1 MGAFLEIRSGGPALG
16 EARGTRRR
24 AGGMGGTAPARGRR
38 RIRGDRAR
46 RPHAADRCAAGSGDG
61 HGGGGSGRGGTA
73 AVACAAPPRRAVPPS
88 RRSPQQRGTAVCSRR
103 ARGSEVPGGAAE
115 ADRRPPSGRPR
126 KPRSPRGARC
136 PRGSVARSGCG
147 GATRVGSPRAE
158 RAKATSGASTP
169 GRVDARQIH
178 VQPAVQRW
186 GAHLTMSSRRMGK
199 ESLRPREIPS
209 SAVPDQHGGRP
220 AGTGPEHGGPGQS
233 TAAGPEH
240 GGPDRRCPA
249 GHRAGRPSAA
259 VVPAGRRGRRAR
271 SSGAAPGHPESQ
283 RGQARLASARRRSDM
298 ASPPTWINGGARRIV
313 PRGEAVT
320 PAVLFSVCP

>member
-16 EARGTRRR
+16 EARGARRR
-24 AGGMGGTAPARGRR
+24 AGGVRGTAPARGR

-61 HGGGGSGRGGTA
+61 YGGGGSGRGGTA

-103 ARGSEVPGGAAE
+103 ARGSEVSGGAAE
-115 ADRRPPSGRPR
+115 AGRRPPSGRPR
-126 KPRSPRGARC
+126 KPRSPRGRDVPGGA
-136 PRGSVARSGCG
+136 VARSGCG

-186 GAHLTMSSRRMGK
+186 GAHLTMSSRRMRK
-199 ESLRPREIPS
+199 ESLRPREIRS

-220 AGTGPEHGGPGQS
+220 AGTGPEHGGPDRRAP
-233 TAAGPEH
+233 AAGP
-240 GGPDRRCPA
+240 
-249 GHRAGRPSAA
+249 RPGTA
-259 VVPAGRRGRRAR
+259 PGGRRPPSYRPGE
-271 SSGAAPGHPESQ
+271 GAGAPGHPGQ
-283 RGQARLASARRRSDM
+283 RRAIRSLSAGRCAWRPRADG
-298 ASPPTWINGGARRIV
+298 PTGRHLLLG
-313 PRGEAVT
+313 
-320 PAVLFSVCP
+320 